1 MFQQMRRRLAV
12 WYVGVTAV
20 LLVVFAWAGYFYVQ
34 TTLSERIDDTLDHVA
49 EVVVATLPSAPPHW
63 PTDVAEDRVALE
75 WFAPTG
81 ERLWSTL
88 DVAVVPRLH
97 PGVWRETVTLGGKE
111 ALRQVTQ
118 PVYREGQ
125 LLGYLRVSHPWFEVT
140 KPVRQLLVD
149 LTVGG
154 LVALVVV
161 AGAGWFLSG
170 LAMAPVRQSYQRLE
184 QFTADASHELR
195 SPLAS
200 LQMNWE
206 LLHAQYPQHPQVQAM
221 GGLIQRLGRLVDDL
235 LFLAR
240 QDTQGVVAGEP
251 CPLDALV
258 MEVTQE
264 QAALAQA
271 KGVTFHLE
279 LPTLANPDTL
289 TVWGNYSQLGRLL
302 TNVMRNA
309 WQYTPSGGQVWV
321 RLQPQGDNLVVTVQD
336 TGVGIDPA
344 ELPRVFDRFYRV
356 DRARGASGGSGLGLA
371 IAQSI
376 VQAHQGSIHLAS
388 QPGQGTVATITLPRF
403 KGPTH
408 RGSADRR

>member
-1 MFQQMRRRLAV
+1 
-12 WYVGVTAV
+12 
-20 LLVVFAWAGYFYVQ
+20 
-34 TTLSERIDDTLDHVA
+34 
-49 EVVVATLPSAPPHW
+49 
-63 PTDVAEDRVALE
+63 
-75 WFAPTG
+75 
-81 ERLWSTL
+81 
-88 DVAVVPRLH
+88 
-97 PGVWRETVTLGGKE
+97 
-111 ALRQVTQ
+111 VTQ
-118 PVYREGQ
+118 PVYRQGQ

-149 LTVGG
+149 LTVAG
-154 LVALVVV
+154 LVALALV

-206 LLHAQYPQHPQVQAM
+206 LLHSQYPQHPQVQAM
-221 GGLIQRLGRLVDDL
+221 GGLLQRLSRLVDDL

-240 QDTQGVVAGEP
+240 QDTQGVAAVEP

-264 QAALAQA
+264 QAGLAQA
-271 KGVTFHLE
+271 QGVKLHLE
-279 LPTLANPDTL
+279 LPTLENPDTL

-302 TNVMRNA
+302 TNVIRNA

-321 RLQPQGDNLVVTVQD
+321 RLQPQGDSLTVTVQD

-376 VQAHQGSIHLAS
+376 VQAHQGTLHLTS
-388 QPGQGTVATITLPRF
+388 QPGQGTLVTLTLPRF
-403 KGPTH
+403 KGLTH